1 MSACSFII
9 FFSLKRAGLLRI
21 DRSVEIIGQDI
32 AEMGGVSDEIYN
44 KIKQEFSSKYLSQL
58 GYSVVQAEGK
68 GSSLDGSEAE
78 KLIK

>member
-1 MSACSFII
+1 
-9 FFSLKRAGLLRI
+9 
-21 DRSVEIIGQDI
+21 
-32 AEMGGVSDEIYN
+32 MGGVSDEIYN